1 MYEQYITNVLLES
14 KLVHAINPQVRRG
27 LLRKCVEDDDNDNFP
42 PDDRTRK
49 RVHIDGSD
57 DEMYC

>member
-14 KLVHAINPQVRRG
+14 NLVHAINPQVRRG
-27 LLRKCVEDDDNDNFP
+27 LLRKCEE
-42 PDDRTRK
+42 DDRTRK
-49 RVHIDGSD
+49 RVHIDSSD